1 MGITGCNYS
10 ETRYGH
16 SHLELRVEI
25 VVLGTGEKIMFV
37 QRAREALA
45 TMGMQVDVQD
55 TVYTHLYLLIVE
67 KCG

>member
-1 MGITGCNYS
+1 VGITGCNYS
-10 ETRYGH
+10 ETRYVH

-45 TMGMQVDVQD
+45 KMGMQVDVQD
-55 TVYTHLYLLIVE
+55 TV
-67 KCG
+67 